1 LSGMFILL
9 AICLVAH
16 SCGFLISSTRGGGSA
31 LANSS
36 AAIWALT
43 RSGRAHEVRSFCER
57 LHAPSQIAS
66 YVIKSDTA
74 QAQGGFQF
82 ASRLGNDHD
91 WLGAIEH
98 SSGPGCVL
106 ATQSNV
112 DASGE
117 VPLGVFGRINARR
130 GSGRRR
136 LPAGSLRRT
145 RRDEE
150 LSSRF
155 LSSVARSPE

>member
-1 LSGMFILL
+1 
-9 AICLVAH
+9 
-16 SCGFLISSTRGGGSA
+16 
-31 LANSS
+31 
-36 AAIWALT
+36 
-43 RSGRAHEVRSFCER
+43 
-57 LHAPSQIAS
+57 
-66 YVIKSDTA
+66 VIKSDTA

-117 VPLGVFGRINARR
+117 VPLGVFGRIPHVEDL
-130 GSGRRR
+130 G
-136 LPAGSLRRT
+136 AGVSRP
-145 RRDEE
+145 DHFVE
-150 LSSRF
+150 LDGMKNF
-155 LSSVARSPE
+155 FQIFV